1 MSKILIIED
10 NPVLSRMLCNWL
22 ERKGLQTEQTSS
34 AVRARKLLTA
44 TDADIILSD
53 MRLPDGDGVEIL
65 EWMNAH
71 QIRTPFVIM
80 TEYAEVS
87 SAVRAMKLGAKDYLP
102 KPVIPEKLYAILN
115 SLLRQKPKEGKNI
128 FHRESNRM
136 LEVERRARLVAA
148 ADKMSVLIRG
158 ENGTGKEYIAHLI
171 HTLSRR
177 KENHFIPVDCGAL
190 SRELAASEFFGHV
203 RGAFTGAMNDKT
215 GLLHEAEGGTL
226 FLDEIGNLSHEVQ
239 ALLLRTLQEHT
250 YRPVGGRREIAADV
264 RIVAATNENMEK
276 AIREGHFREDLFH
289 RLNEFTIFM
298 PLLAECREDI
308 IPLAGF
314 FREQSCHELEKR
326 VTGFSAAARK
336 KLENYTWPGNVRELR
351 YKIREAVL
359 LTEGETIEPD
369 VLNLGHTDQ
378 VESQFALKS
387 EMEERERIVKALEMV
402 HGNKSQA
409 AALLRI
415 DRTTLYKKME
425 KYGIEPQN

>member
-1 MSKILIIED
+1 MSKILVIED
-10 NPVLSRMLCNWL
+10 NLVLSRMLCNWL
-22 ERKGLQTEQTSS
+22 ERKGLQAEQISS

-44 TDADIILSD
+44 TDADVILSD

-71 QIRTPFVIM
+71 GIRIPFVIM

-102 KPVIPEKLYAILN
+102 KPVIPEKLYAVLN
-115 SLLRQKPKEGKNI
+115 SLLRQNSKEGKNI
-128 FHRESNRM
+128 FHRESSRM
-136 LEVERRARLVAA
+136 LEVEHRAGLVAA
-148 ADKMSVLIRG
+148 ADRMSVLIRG

-177 KENHFIPVDCGAL
+177 KENPFIPVDCGAI

-264 RIVAATNENMEK
+264 RIIAATNENMKK
-276 AIREGHFREDLFH
+276 AIREGRFREDLFH

-308 IPLAGF
+308 IPLAVF
-314 FREQSCHELEKR
+314 FREQSCRELEKQ
-326 VTGFSAAARK
+326 VAGFSVAARK
-336 KLENYTWPGNVRELR
+336 KLEDYTWPGNVRELR
-351 YKIREAVL
+351 YRIREAVL
-359 LTEGETIEPD
+359 LAEGETIEPEI
-369 VLNLGHTDQ
+369 LNLGHADEAGTPF
-378 VESQFALKS
+378 SLKS
-387 EMEERERIVKALEMV
+387 EAEERERIIKALEMV
-402 HGNKSQA
+402 RGNKSRA
-409 AALLRI
+409 AALLQI

-425 KYGIEPQN
+425 KYGMDT